1 MESGLAFG
9 RPGNTLKSACILQ
22 RLMLARMEAVHWEWN
37 SNTVSAGTGAGVKHS
52 LSHFSQDPRVAVKT
66 LL

>member
-22 RLMLARMEAVHWEWN
+22 RLMEAVHWEWN